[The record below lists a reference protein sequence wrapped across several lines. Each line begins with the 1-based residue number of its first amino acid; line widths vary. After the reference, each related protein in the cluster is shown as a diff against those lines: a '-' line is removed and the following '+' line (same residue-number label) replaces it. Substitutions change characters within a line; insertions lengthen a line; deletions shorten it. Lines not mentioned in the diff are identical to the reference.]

1 MLKIWAGGKVVVTL
15 HVKPKQYGMPLNG
28 MVKKSTIE
36 DIIRE
41 DLADIWSI
49 LNSEEKHLIAE

>member
-1 MLKIWAGGKVVVTL
+1 
-15 HVKPKQYGMPLNG
+15 
-28 MVKKSTIE
+28 MVIKSTIE

-49 LNSEEKHLIAE
+49 LNSEEKHLIADNFVVHTYRKGQIIYA